1 MSAGVSRAG
10 ESRLGGELG
19 GDIPRREEVEQGVPR
34 LGRKAELEGVDHLRG
49 NAALLDDLASRFAM
63 SRIEENVVEPH
74 GGELVD
80 LNEPLLLF
88 LFLRRPCSAHLQL
101 DPRAGGQLL
110 QRFSE
115 LDVLHEHVERED
127 VAALPAPEAVEV
139 LGVGEDDE
147 RGRLLVVER
156 AQALEIRTGL
166 FQGRHISLDQID
178 NVDPVPDFSD
188 GISGHG
194 SIQSTGPAQ
203 RGCAV
208 FGTAR
213 SRTGQSSMRRNRR
226 RGVRPGH
233 PDAR

>member
-1 MSAGVSRAG
+1 
-10 ESRLGGELG
+10 
-19 GDIPRREEVEQGVPR
+19 
-34 LGRKAELEGVDHLRG
+34 
-49 NAALLDDLASRFAM
+49 M

-80 LNEPLLLF
+80 LDETLLLF

-139 LGVGEDDE
+139 LGVWKDDE

-178 NVDPVPDFSD
+178 NVDPVPDRK
-188 GISGHG
+188 
-194 SIQSTGPAQ
+194 ST
-203 RGCAV
+203 RLN
-208 FGTAR
+208 
-213 SRTGQSSMRRNRR
+213 SSH
-226 RGVRPGH
+226 V
-233 PDAR
+233 